1 MSLFQTKELWQCKL
15 SDAAD
20 LSFMCLSVANLTG
33 KSDQIIIGTSN
44 GFLHIYEPCIKQEEI
59 SSLNPTDSHNGL
71 LLKLSFFVSDVVLLY
86 NGLFSNT
93 SKLQLCI
100 LHQKSVAVYSL
111 QERLN
116 KTFLHGKDYHLE
128 ILYEYPLSHN
138 AYNMISGSLNGHDD
152 SNFICVQSL
161 DGVLYIFEQEMNVFS
176 HYLPDFLLPGP
187 LCFSNEV
194 NLFLTVSSTWEVQ
207 TFKYEKILLN
217 ANRLSAAE
225 NKADE
230 KKRLLIPEW
239 QYLLGERAVE
249 VVAVE
254 DPAALFSFIIL
265 GEQNLFCLSCNGA
278 LVTMKR
284 LDYAPLCLHF
294 YGMTQDS
301 KVRYI
306 TTTDDGT
313 MLFYNDTT
321 LRWAAKLPFVPLNLA
336 LGRIRGINGV
346 IVTLSS
352 TGSIHCVY
360 LGTDPMIQQIKL
372 KWHSTETY
380 EKRLEVYKEM
390 THKIKRLKMKDGKV
404 SNIIESKIQQKELN
418 VDILIMN
425 KFHKE
430 YKSLIQF
437 GAEEEPEPAFLIKV
451 TTDTV
456 KSLENQYLLFR
467 SSDAVK
473 IVPQLVHVPTAEKTC
488 VQYFKVFPVV
498 GAIPVDSNIILEIYY
513 NAENGEQKL
522 WKENVDLPLLTFYD
536 RCLTKK
542 VARHKITF
550 EINKPIVPLD
560 KLFHELT
567 GRGSTDENNAIGLRQ
582 IYGQGTPTFI
592 LASKSSTK
600 YRIQSE
606 SLESLWFP
614 TNEIIKR
621 LRRIYSSD
629 DFEIKL
635 TSDIPLKEYFSI
647 VENFVQL
654 TEKRSAKRTLITKK
668 AVQVRIVQRQFF
680 IKLKDVHSGSL
691 ADLHQ
696 VLQQMN
702 KEIIHLLEEHSKI
715 NALLKAA
722 LNALR
727 AGNHLIST
735 LICYSYNLK
744 GRETESVTK
753 VLEISPDDAFGEN
766 WLPNVIAGLEV
777 LQHSLD
783 DQKNVT
789 FSAYEETS
797 ANEYLLF
804 EQLLTSLVK
813 KLQSGEKLTLYKDSP
828 ANLKQSN

>member
-59 SSLNPTDSHNGL
+59 SSLNPTDSHDGL
-71 LLKLSFFVSDVVLLY
+71 LL
-86 NGLFSNT
+86 
-93 SKLQLCI
+93 LCI

-230 KKRLLIPEW
+230 KRRLLIPEW

-249 VVAVE
+249 VAAVE
-254 DPAALFSFIIL
+254 DSAALFSFIIL
-265 GEQNLFCLSCNGA
+265 A
-278 LVTMKR
+278 
-284 LDYAPLCLHF
+284 
-294 YGMTQDS
+294 QDS

-390 THKIKRLKMKDGKV
+390 THKIKRLKMKDGK
-404 SNIIESKIQQKELN
+404 
-418 VDILIMN
+418 
-425 KFHKE
+425 
-430 YKSLIQF
+430 KSLIQF

-777 LQHSLD
+777 LQHSVD

-813 KLQSGEKLTLYKDSP
+813 KLQSGENCPL
-828 ANLKQSN
+828 SNY

>member
-15 SDAAD
+15 NDAAD
-20 LSFMCLSVANLTG
+20 SSFLCLSVANLIG

-44 GFLHIYEPCIKQEEI
+44 GFLHIYEPCTKQEEI
-59 SSLNPTDSHNGL
+59 SNLNPADSHDGL
-71 LLKLSFFVSDVVLLY
+71 LL
-86 NGLFSNT
+86 
-93 SKLQLCI
+93 LCI
-100 LHQKSVAVYSL
+100 LHQKSVAVYSM
-111 QERLN
+111 QERFN

-138 AYNMISGSLNGHDD
+138 AYNMISGSLNDHDD

-161 DGVLYIFEQEMNVFS
+161 DGVLYIFEQEMNAFS

-187 LCFSNEV
+187 ICFSNEV
-194 NLFLTVSSTWEVQ
+194 NLFLTVSSTWDVQ

-217 ANRLSAAE
+217 ANRLSTAE

-230 KKRLLIPEW
+230 KRRLLIPEW
-239 QYLLGERAVE
+239 QYLMGERAVE
-249 VVAVE
+249 VAAVE
-254 DPAALFSFIIL
+254 DPTALFSFIIL
-265 GEQNLFCLSCNGA
+265 A
-278 LVTMKR
+278 
-284 LDYAPLCLHF
+284 
-294 YGMTQDS
+294 QDS

-321 LRWAAKLPFVPLNLA
+321 LRWAAKLPFVPSDLA
-336 LGRIRGINGV
+336 LGRIRGIDGV
-346 IVTLSS
+346 IVALSS

-360 LGTDPMIQQIKL
+360 LGTDPMIQQIRL

-390 THKIKRLKMKDGKV
+390 THKMKRLKMKDGK
-404 SNIIESKIQQKELN
+404 
-418 VDILIMN
+418 
-425 KFHKE
+425 
-430 YKSLIQF
+430 KSLIQF
-437 GAEEEPEPAFLIKV
+437 GVEEELEPAFLIKV

-467 SSDAVK
+467 PSDAVR

-498 GAIPVDSNIILEIYY
+498 GAIPVDSSVILEIYY

-542 VARHKITF
+542 VARHKVTF

-567 GRGSTDENNAIGLRQ
+567 GRGNSDENNAIGLRQ

-621 LRRIYSSD
+621 LRKIYSSD

-654 TEKRSAKRTLITKK
+654 TEKRSAKRTLINKK

-680 IKLKDVHSGSL
+680 IKLKDIHSGSL

-702 KEIIHLLEEHSKI
+702 KEIINLLEEHSKI
-715 NALLKAA
+715 NASLKTA

-744 GRETESVTK
+744 GREMESVAK

-766 WLPNVIAGLEV
+766 WLPNVIAGLES
-777 LQHSLD
+777 LQQSADNL
-783 DQKNVT
+783 KT
-789 FSAYEETS
+789 ATLSAYEETT
-797 ANEYLLF
+797 ANDLNSILPSSLL
-804 EQLLTSLVK
+804 LV
-813 KLQSGEKLTLYKDSP
+813 EIVVVV
-828 ANLKQSN
+828 AVVVNL

>member
-15 SDAAD
+15 NDAAD
-20 LSFMCLSVANLTG
+20 SSFLCLSVANLIG

-44 GFLHIYEPCIKQEEI
+44 GFLHIYEPCTKQEEI
-59 SSLNPTDSHNGL
+59 SNLNPADSHDGL
-71 LLKLSFFVSDVVLLY
+71 LL
-86 NGLFSNT
+86 
-93 SKLQLCI
+93 LCI
-100 LHQKSVAVYSL
+100 LHQKSVAVYSM
-111 QERLN
+111 QERFS

-138 AYNMISGSLNGHDD
+138 AYNMISGSLNDHDD

-161 DGVLYIFEQEMNVFS
+161 DGVLYIFEQEMNAFS

-194 NLFLTVSSTWEVQ
+194 NLFLTVSSTWDVQ

-217 ANRLSAAE
+217 ANRLSTAE

-230 KKRLLIPEW
+230 KRRLLIPEW
-239 QYLLGERAVE
+239 QYLMGERAVE
-249 VVAVE
+249 VAAVE
-254 DPAALFSFIIL
+254 DPTALFSFIIL
-265 GEQNLFCLSCNGA
+265 A
-278 LVTMKR
+278 
-284 LDYAPLCLHF
+284 
-294 YGMTQDS
+294 QDS

-336 LGRIRGINGV
+336 LGRIRGIDGV
-346 IVTLSS
+346 IVALSS

-360 LGTDPMIQQIKL
+360 LGTDPMIQQIRL

-390 THKIKRLKMKDGKV
+390 THKMKRLKMKDGK
-404 SNIIESKIQQKELN
+404 
-418 VDILIMN
+418 
-425 KFHKE
+425 
-430 YKSLIQF
+430 KSLIQF
-437 GAEEEPEPAFLIKV
+437 GVEEELEPAFLIKV

-467 SSDAVK
+467 PSDAVR

-498 GAIPVDSNIILEIYY
+498 GAIPVDSSVILEIYY

-542 VARHKITF
+542 VARHKVTF

-567 GRGSTDENNAIGLRQ
+567 GRGNIDENNAIGLRQ

-621 LRRIYSSD
+621 LRKVYSSD
-629 DFEIKL
+629 DFEIQL

-654 TEKRSAKRTLITKK
+654 TEKRSAKRTLINKK

-680 IKLKDVHSGSL
+680 IKLKDIHSGSL

-715 NALLKAA
+715 NASLKTA

-744 GRETESVTK
+744 GREMESVVK

-766 WLPNVIAGLEV
+766 WLPNVIAGLES
-777 LQHSLD
+777 LQQSAD
-783 DQKNVT
+783 NPKNAT
-789 FSAYEETS
+789 LSAYEETS
-797 ANEYLLF
+797 ANDYSLLNSI
-804 EQLLTSLVK
+804 LLSSLLLLEIVV
-813 KLQSGEKLTLYKDSP
+813 
-828 ANLKQSN
+828 AVV

>member
-15 SDAAD
+15 NDAAD
-20 LSFMCLSVANLTG
+20 SSFLCLSVANLIG

-44 GFLHIYEPCIKQEEI
+44 GFLHIYEPCTKQEEI
-59 SSLNPTDSHNGL
+59 SSLNPAPDSHDGL
-71 LLKLSFFVSDVVLLY
+71 LLVKELKYPILQTLCGKFKT
-86 NGLFSNT
+86 NT
-93 SKLQLCI
+93 NKLQLCI
-100 LHQKSVAVYSL
+100 LHQKSVAVYSM
-111 QERLN
+111 QERFS

-138 AYNMISGSLNGHDD
+138 AYNMISGSLNDHDD

-161 DGVLYIFEQEMNVFS
+161 DGVLYIFEQEMNAFS
-176 HYLPDFLLPGP
+176 HYLPDFILPGP

-194 NLFLTVSSTWEVQ
+194 NLFLTVSSTWNVQ

-217 ANRLSAAE
+217 ANRLSTAK

-230 KKRLLIPEW
+230 KRRLLIPEW
-239 QYLLGERAVE
+239 QYLLGERAVD
-249 VVAVE
+249 VAAVE
-254 DPAALFSFIIL
+254 DPTALFSFIIL
-265 GEQNLFCLSCNGA
+265 GEQNLFCFSCNGA

-294 YGMTQDS
+294 YGLTQDS

-336 LGRIRGINGV
+336 LGRIRGIDGV
-346 IVTLSS
+346 IVALSS

-360 LGTDPMIQQIKL
+360 LGTDPMIQQIRL

-404 SNIIESKIQQKELN
+404 SKSRIQQKELN

-437 GAEEEPEPAFLIKV
+437 GAEEELEPAFLIKV

-467 SSDAVK
+467 PSDAVR

-498 GAIPVDSNIILEIYY
+498 GAIPVDSSVILEIYY

-542 VARHKITF
+542 VARHKVTF

-567 GRGSTDENNAIGLRQ
+567 GRGNIDENNAIGLRQ

-614 TNEIIKR
+614 TNEIMKR
-621 LRRIYSSD
+621 LRKIYSSD

-654 TEKRSAKRTLITKK
+654 TEKRSAKRTLINKK

-680 IKLKDVHSGSL
+680 IKLKDIHSGSL

-715 NALLKAA
+715 NASLKTA

-744 GRETESVTK
+744 GREMESVAK

-766 WLPNVIAGLEV
+766 WLPNVIAGLES
-777 LQHSLD
+777 LQQSAD
-783 DQKNVT
+783 DPKNVT
-789 FSAYEETS
+789 LSAYEKTS
-797 ANEYLLF
+797 ANEYSLF

-813 KLQSGEKLTLYKDSP
+813 KLQSGEKLTLYEDSP

>member
-15 SDAAD
+15 NDAAD
-20 LSFMCLSVANLTG
+20 SSFLCLSVANLIG

-44 GFLHIYEPCIKQEEI
+44 GFLHIYEPCTKQEEI
-59 SSLNPTDSHNGL
+59 SSLNPADSHDGL
-71 LLKLSFFVSDVVLLY
+71 LL
-86 NGLFSNT
+86 
-93 SKLQLCI
+93 LCI
-100 LHQKSVAVYSL
+100 LHQKSVAVYSM
-111 QERLN
+111 QERFS

-138 AYNMISGSLNGHDD
+138 AYNMISGSLNDHDD

-161 DGVLYIFEQEMNVFS
+161 DGVLYIFEQEMNAFS

-194 NLFLTVSSTWEVQ
+194 NLFLTVSSTWDVQ

-217 ANRLSAAE
+217 ANRLSTAE

-230 KKRLLIPEW
+230 KRQLLIPEW

-249 VVAVE
+249 VAAVE
-254 DPAALFSFIIL
+254 DPTALFSFIIL
-265 GEQNLFCLSCNGA
+265 A
-278 LVTMKR
+278 
-284 LDYAPLCLHF
+284 
-294 YGMTQDS
+294 QDS

-336 LGRIRGINGV
+336 LGRIRGIDGV
-346 IVTLSS
+346 IVALSS

-360 LGTDPMIQQIKL
+360 LGTDPMIQQIRL

-390 THKIKRLKMKDGKV
+390 THKMKRLKMKDGK
-404 SNIIESKIQQKELN
+404 
-418 VDILIMN
+418 
-425 KFHKE
+425 
-430 YKSLIQF
+430 KSLIQF
-437 GAEEEPEPAFLIKV
+437 GAEEELEPAFLIKV

-467 SSDAVK
+467 PSDAVR
-473 IVPQLVHVPTAEKTC
+473 IVPQLVHVPTAEKTY

-498 GAIPVDSNIILEIYY
+498 GAIPVDSSVILEIYY

-542 VARHKITF
+542 VARHKVTF

-567 GRGSTDENNAIGLRQ
+567 GRGNIDENNNAIGLRQ

-614 TNEIIKR
+614 TNEIMKR
-621 LRRIYSSD
+621 LRKIYSSD

-654 TEKRSAKRTLITKK
+654 TEKRSAKRTLINKK

-680 IKLKDVHSGSL
+680 IKLKDIHSGSL

-715 NALLKAA
+715 NASLKTA

-727 AGNHLIST
+727 AGNHLMST

-744 GRETESVTK
+744 GREMESVAK

-766 WLPNVIAGLEV
+766 WLPNVIAGLES
-777 LQHSLD
+777 LQQSAD
-783 DQKNVT
+783 NPKNVT
-789 FSAYEETS
+789 LSAYEETS
-797 ANEYLLF
+797 ANEYSLLNSI
-804 EQLLTSLVK
+804 LLSSLLLV
-813 KLQSGEKLTLYKDSP
+813 ETVV
-828 ANLKQSN
+828 AVAVVVVVVVNL

>member
-15 SDAAD
+15 NDAAD

-59 SSLNPTDSHNGL
+59 SSLNPVDSHDGL
-71 LLKLSFFVSDVVLLY
+71 LL
-86 NGLFSNT
+86 
-93 SKLQLCI
+93 LCI

-111 QERLN
+111 QERLS

-138 AYNMISGSLNGHDD
+138 AYNMISGFLNGHDD

-230 KKRLLIPEW
+230 KRRLLIPEW

-249 VVAVE
+249 VAAVE

-265 GEQNLFCLSCNGA
+265 A
-278 LVTMKR
+278 
-284 LDYAPLCLHF
+284 
-294 YGMTQDS
+294 QDS

-346 IVTLSS
+346 IVALSS

-372 KWHSTETY
+372 KWHSTEAY

-390 THKIKRLKMKDGKV
+390 THKIKRLKMKDGK
-404 SNIIESKIQQKELN
+404 
-418 VDILIMN
+418 
-425 KFHKE
+425 
-430 YKSLIQF
+430 KSLIQF
-437 GAEEEPEPAFLIKV
+437 GAEEELEPAFLIKV
-451 TTDTV
+451 TTDTG

-467 SSDAVK
+467 PSDAVK

-498 GAIPVDSNIILEIYY
+498 GAIPVDSSVILEIYY

-614 TNEIIKR
+614 TNEIMKR

-654 TEKRSAKRTLITKK
+654 TEKRSAKRTLINKK

-715 NALLKAA
+715 NALLKTA

-744 GRETESVTK
+744 GREMESVAK

-766 WLPNVIAGLEV
+766 WLPNAIAGLEV
-777 LQHSLD
+777 LQHSVD

-797 ANEYLLF
+797 ANEYSLF
-804 EQLLTSLVK
+804 EQLLTSLFK
-813 KLQSGEKLTLYKDSP
+813 FTSAQFIIIIIISGSSSKFI
-828 ANLKQSN
+828 

>member
-15 SDAAD
+15 NDAAD
-20 LSFMCLSVANLTG
+20 SSFLCLSVANLIG

-44 GFLHIYEPCIKQEEI
+44 GFLHIYEPCTKQEEI
-59 SSLNPTDSHNGL
+59 SSLNPADSHDGL
-71 LLKLSFFVSDVVLLY
+71 LLVKELKYPILQTLCGKFKT
-86 NGLFSNT
+86 NT
-93 SKLQLCI
+93 NKLQLCI
-100 LHQKSVAVYSL
+100 LHQKSVAVYSM
-111 QERLN
+111 QERFS

-138 AYNMISGSLNGHDD
+138 AYNMISGSLNDHDD

-161 DGVLYIFEQEMNVFS
+161 DGVLYIFEQEMNAFS

-194 NLFLTVSSTWEVQ
+194 NLFLTVSSTWDVQ

-217 ANRLSAAE
+217 ANRLSTAE

-230 KKRLLIPEW
+230 KRQLLIPEW

-249 VVAVE
+249 VAAVE
-254 DPAALFSFIIL
+254 DPTALFSFIIL
-265 GEQNLFCLSCNGA
+265 GEQNLFCFSCNGA

-294 YGMTQDS
+294 YGLTQDS

-336 LGRIRGINGV
+336 LGRIRGIDGV
-346 IVTLSS
+346 IVALSS

-360 LGTDPMIQQIKL
+360 LGTDPMIQQIRL

-390 THKIKRLKMKDGKV
+390 THKMKRLKMKDDF
-404 SNIIESKIQQKELN
+404 IESRIQQKELN

-437 GAEEEPEPAFLIKV
+437 GAEEELEPAFLIK
-451 TTDTV
+451 
-456 KSLENQYLLFR
+456 
-467 SSDAVK
+467 
-473 IVPQLVHVPTAEKTC
+473 
-488 VQYFKVFPVV
+488 
-498 GAIPVDSNIILEIYY
+498 
-513 NAENGEQKL
+513 
-522 WKENVDLPLLTFYD
+522 
-536 RCLTKK
+536 
-542 VARHKITF
+542 
-550 EINKPIVPLD
+550 
-560 KLFHELT
+560 
-567 GRGSTDENNAIGLRQ
+567 
-582 IYGQGTPTFI
+582 
-592 LASKSSTK
+592 
-600 YRIQSE
+600 
-606 SLESLWFP
+606 
-614 TNEIIKR
+614 
-621 LRRIYSSD
+621 
-629 DFEIKL
+629 
-635 TSDIPLKEYFSI
+635 
-647 VENFVQL
+647 L
-654 TEKRSAKRTLITKK
+654 TEKRSAKRTLINKK

-680 IKLKDVHSGSL
+680 IKLKDIHSGSL

-715 NALLKAA
+715 NASLKTA

-744 GRETESVTK
+744 GREMESVAK

-766 WLPNVIAGLEV
+766 WLPNVIAGLES
-777 LQHSLD
+777 LQQSAD
-783 DQKNVT
+783 NPKNVT
-789 FSAYEETS
+789 LSAYEETS
-797 ANEYLLF
+797 ANEYSLF

-813 KLQSGEKLTLYKDSP
+813 KLQSGEKLTLYEDSP

>member
-15 SDAAD
+15 NDAAD
-20 LSFMCLSVANLTG
+20 SSFLCLSVANLIG

-44 GFLHIYEPCIKQEEI
+44 GFLHIYEPCTKQEEI
-59 SSLNPTDSHNGL
+59 SNLNPADSQDGL
-71 LLKLSFFVSDVVLLY
+71 LL
-86 NGLFSNT
+86 
-93 SKLQLCI
+93 LCI
-100 LHQKSVAVYSL
+100 LHQKSVAVYSM
-111 QERLN
+111 QERFS

-138 AYNMISGSLNGHDD
+138 AYNMISGSLNDHDD

-161 DGVLYIFEQEMNVFS
+161 DGVLYIFEQEMNAFS

-194 NLFLTVSSTWEVQ
+194 NLFLTVSSTWDVQ

-217 ANRLSAAE
+217 ANRLSTAE

-230 KKRLLIPEW
+230 KRRLLIPEW
-239 QYLLGERAVE
+239 QYLMGERAVE
-249 VVAVE
+249 VAAVE
-254 DPAALFSFIIL
+254 DPTALFSFIIL
-265 GEQNLFCLSCNGA
+265 A
-278 LVTMKR
+278 
-284 LDYAPLCLHF
+284 
-294 YGMTQDS
+294 QDS

-321 LRWAAKLPFVPLNLA
+321 LRWAAKLPFVPSNLA
-336 LGRIRGINGV
+336 LGRIRGIDGV
-346 IVTLSS
+346 IVALSS

-360 LGTDPMIQQIKL
+360 LGTDPMIQQIRL

-390 THKIKRLKMKDGKV
+390 THKMKRLKMKDGK
-404 SNIIESKIQQKELN
+404 
-418 VDILIMN
+418 
-425 KFHKE
+425 
-430 YKSLIQF
+430 KSLIQF
-437 GAEEEPEPAFLIKV
+437 GVEEELEPAFLIKV

-467 SSDAVK
+467 PSDAVR

-498 GAIPVDSNIILEIYY
+498 GAIPVDSSVILEIYY

-542 VARHKITF
+542 VARHKVTF

-567 GRGSTDENNAIGLRQ
+567 GRGNSDENNAIGLRQ

-621 LRRIYSSD
+621 LRKIYSSD

-654 TEKRSAKRTLITKK
+654 TEKRSAKRTLINKK

-680 IKLKDVHSGSL
+680 IKLKDIHSGSL

-702 KEIIHLLEEHSKI
+702 KEIINLLEEHSKI
-715 NALLKAA
+715 NASLKTA

-744 GRETESVTK
+744 GREMESVAK

-766 WLPNVIAGLEV
+766 WLPNVIAGLES
-777 LQHSLD
+777 LQQSADNL
-783 DQKNVT
+783 KT
-789 FSAYEETS
+789 ATLSAYEETS
-797 ANEYLLF
+797 ANEYSLF
-804 EQLLTSLVK
+804 EQLLTSLFK
-813 KLQSGEKLTLYKDSP
+813 FNSAQFIIISRNS
-828 ANLKQSN
+828 SSSSS

>member
-71 LLKLSFFVSDVVLLY
+71 LL
-86 NGLFSNT
+86 
-93 SKLQLCI
+93 LCI

-249 VVAVE
+249 VAAVE

-265 GEQNLFCLSCNGA
+265 A
-278 LVTMKR
+278 
-284 LDYAPLCLHF
+284 
-294 YGMTQDS
+294 QDS

-390 THKIKRLKMKDGKV
+390 THKIKRLKMKDGK
-404 SNIIESKIQQKELN
+404 
-418 VDILIMN
+418 
-425 KFHKE
+425 
-430 YKSLIQF
+430 KSLIQF

-777 LQHSLD
+777 LQHSVD

-804 EQLLTSLVK
+804 EQLLTSL
-813 KLQSGEKLTLYKDSP
+813 
-828 ANLKQSN
+828 

>member
-71 LLKLSFFVSDVVLLY
+71 LLVKD
-86 NGLFSNT
+86 NT

-249 VVAVE
+249 VAAVE

-390 THKIKRLKMKDGKV
+390 THKIKRLKMKDD
-404 SNIIESKIQQKELN
+404 IIESKIQQKELN

-437 GAEEEPEPAFLIKV
+437 GAEEEPEPAFLIK
-451 TTDTV
+451 
-456 KSLENQYLLFR
+456 
-467 SSDAVK
+467 
-473 IVPQLVHVPTAEKTC
+473 
-488 VQYFKVFPVV
+488 YFKVFPVV

-777 LQHSLD
+777 LQHSVD

>member
-15 SDAAD
+15 NDAAD
-20 LSFMCLSVANLTG
+20 SSFLCLSVANLIG

-44 GFLHIYEPCIKQEEI
+44 GFLHIYEPCTKQEEI
-59 SSLNPTDSHNGL
+59 SNLNPADSHDGL
-71 LLKLSFFVSDVVLLY
+71 LL
-86 NGLFSNT
+86 
-93 SKLQLCI
+93 LCI
-100 LHQKSVAVYSL
+100 LHQKSVAVYSM
-111 QERLN
+111 QERFN

-138 AYNMISGSLNGHDD
+138 AYNMISGSLNDHDD

-161 DGVLYIFEQEMNVFS
+161 DGVLYIFEQEMNAFS

-194 NLFLTVSSTWEVQ
+194 NLFLTVSSTWDVQ

-217 ANRLSAAE
+217 ANRLSTAE

-230 KKRLLIPEW
+230 KRRLLIPEW
-239 QYLLGERAVE
+239 QYLMGERAVE
-249 VVAVE
+249 VAAVE
-254 DPAALFSFIIL
+254 DSTALFSFIIL
-265 GEQNLFCLSCNGA
+265 A
-278 LVTMKR
+278 
-284 LDYAPLCLHF
+284 
-294 YGMTQDS
+294 QDS

-321 LRWAAKLPFVPLNLA
+321 LRWAAKLPFVPSNLA
-336 LGRIRGINGV
+336 LGRIRGIDGV
-346 IVTLSS
+346 IVALSS

-360 LGTDPMIQQIKL
+360 LGTDPMIQQIRL

-390 THKIKRLKMKDGKV
+390 THKMKRLKMKDGK
-404 SNIIESKIQQKELN
+404 
-418 VDILIMN
+418 
-425 KFHKE
+425 
-430 YKSLIQF
+430 KSLIQF
-437 GAEEEPEPAFLIKV
+437 GVEEELEPAFLIKV

-467 SSDAVK
+467 PSDAVR

-498 GAIPVDSNIILEIYY
+498 GAIPVDSSVILEIYY

-542 VARHKITF
+542 VARHKVTF

-567 GRGSTDENNAIGLRQ
+567 GRGNSDENNAIGLRQ

-621 LRRIYSSD
+621 LRKIYSSD

-654 TEKRSAKRTLITKK
+654 TEKRSAKRTLINKK

-680 IKLKDVHSGSL
+680 IKLKDIHSGSL

-702 KEIIHLLEEHSKI
+702 KEIINLLEEHSKI
-715 NALLKAA
+715 NASLKTA

-744 GRETESVTK
+744 GGEMESVAK

-766 WLPNVIAGLEV
+766 WLPNVIAGLES
-777 LQHSLD
+777 LQQSADNL
-783 DQKNVT
+783 KT
-789 FSAYEETS
+789 ATLSAYEETS
-797 ANEYLLF
+797 ANEYSLF
-804 EQLLTSLVK
+804 EQLLTSLFK
-813 KLQSGEKLTLYKDSP
+813 FNSAQFIIISRNS
-828 ANLKQSN
+828 SSSSS

>member
-15 SDAAD
+15 NDAAD
-20 LSFMCLSVANLTG
+20 SSFLCLSVANLIG

-44 GFLHIYEPCIKQEEI
+44 GFLHIYEPCTKQEEI
-59 SSLNPTDSHNGL
+59 SNLNPADSHDGL
-71 LLKLSFFVSDVVLLY
+71 LL
-86 NGLFSNT
+86 
-93 SKLQLCI
+93 LCI
-100 LHQKSVAVYSL
+100 LHQKSVAVYSM
-111 QERLN
+111 QERFS

-138 AYNMISGSLNGHDD
+138 AYNMISGSLNDHDD

-161 DGVLYIFEQEMNVFS
+161 DGVLYIFEQEMNAFS

-194 NLFLTVSSTWEVQ
+194 NLFLTVSSTWDVQ

-217 ANRLSAAE
+217 ANRLSTAE

-230 KKRLLIPEW
+230 KRRLLIPEW
-239 QYLLGERAVE
+239 QYLMGERAVE
-249 VVAVE
+249 VAAVE
-254 DPAALFSFIIL
+254 DPTALFSFIIL
-265 GEQNLFCLSCNGA
+265 A
-278 LVTMKR
+278 
-284 LDYAPLCLHF
+284 
-294 YGMTQDS
+294 QDS

-321 LRWAAKLPFVPLNLA
+321 LRWAAKLPFVPSNLA
-336 LGRIRGINGV
+336 LGRIRGIDGV
-346 IVTLSS
+346 IVALSS

-360 LGTDPMIQQIKL
+360 LGTDPMIQQIRL

-390 THKIKRLKMKDGKV
+390 THKMKRLKMKDGK
-404 SNIIESKIQQKELN
+404 
-418 VDILIMN
+418 
-425 KFHKE
+425 
-430 YKSLIQF
+430 KSLIQF
-437 GAEEEPEPAFLIKV
+437 GVEEELEPAFLIKV

-467 SSDAVK
+467 PSDAVR

-498 GAIPVDSNIILEIYY
+498 GAIPVDSSVILEIYY

-542 VARHKITF
+542 VARHKVTF

-567 GRGSTDENNAIGLRQ
+567 GRGNSDENNAIGLRQ

-621 LRRIYSSD
+621 LRKIYSSD

-654 TEKRSAKRTLITKK
+654 TEKRSAKRTLINKK

-680 IKLKDVHSGSL
+680 IKLKDIHSGSL

-702 KEIIHLLEEHSKI
+702 KEIINLLEEHSKI
-715 NALLKAA
+715 NASLKTA

-744 GRETESVTK
+744 GREMESVAK

-766 WLPNVIAGLEV
+766 WLPNVIAGLES
-777 LQHSLD
+777 LQQSADNL
-783 DQKNVT
+783 KT
-789 FSAYEETS
+789 ATLSAYEETS
-797 ANEYLLF
+797 ANEYSLF
-804 EQLLTSLVK
+804 EQLLTSLFK
-813 KLQSGEKLTLYKDSP
+813 FNSAQFIIISRNS
-828 ANLKQSN
+828 SSSSS